1 MRPQEVMGGG
11 ASTQSGSSGPN
22 NRNRNQTSELTEQ
35 VYQLIS
41 RCLYSLP
48 LPQGAGSQAVNDALV
63 ERVTK
68 YFTKVEFE
76 DAEILKRGEPAKGIF
91 VVIEGLVE
99 VVSDEDNKIVLSS
112 VTDGE
117 FFGEVSTLFNMPTS
131 ATVRTPGRTTLAV
144 LKAEDA
150 RRLLPPTQTNLLDW
164 YIQRRYF
171 DTNAAVD
178 KIKLSRKKALAALK
192 QVPMLQGW
200 SDDSLK
206 SLIMSLETDIIILYP
221 SRSAILF
228 KDDPS
233 EEVFVLVKGKVDVL
247 DGKARLATL
256 QAGKSPICLGEE
268 GLMTSGSRKMT
279 IRASQPSQLMVIKRW
294 NLHRTSNEFIDD
306 AGRAW
311 EETQDRWKQQLAQRD
326 RNLYNKFGAFLQI
339 EILIKKFRQSALF
352 SDCPVGL
359 IYLVA
364 MAATGEEHATGK
376 SVLTEDE
383 YEAKTLFLIL
393 RGSAHMISDDGV
405 VDSFVKGDAFWNLPW
420 YPRKCWVRAKEQT
433 IIVKYSESSVR
444 EALGEYPDAKLN
456 IPQRSSHEGTGN
468 NGRASNNGRG
478 SNNGRA
484 SRPQS
489 RPQNRPRSRPQR
501 GSEAGTS

>member
-1 MRPQEVMGGG
+1 MGGG
-11 ASTQSGSSGPN
+11 ASTQSGPSGTN

-48 LPQGAGSQAVNDALV
+48 LPQGTGSQAVNDALV

-131 ATVRTPGRTTLAV
+131 ATVRTPGRTTLAA

-268 GLMTSGSRKMT
+268 G
-279 IRASQPSQLMVIKRW
+279 W
-294 NLHRTSNEFIDD
+294 FIDD

>member
-1 MRPQEVMGGG
+1 MRPQRIMGGG
-11 ASTQSGSSGPN
+11 ASTQTGSSGSN
-22 NRNRNQTSELTEQ
+22 NRNRNQTSDLTEQ

-48 LPQGAGSQAVNDALV
+48 LPQGSGSQAVNDALV

-99 VVSDEDNKIVLSS
+99 VVSDEDSHIVLAS
-112 VTDGE
+112 VSEGD
-117 FFGEVSTLFNMPTS
+117 FFGEVSTLFNVPSS
-131 ATVRTPGRTTLAV
+131 ATVRTPGRTILVA

-150 RRLLPPTQTNLLDW
+150 RKLLPPTQTNLLDW
-164 YIQRRYF
+164 YIQRKYF

-200 SDDSLK
+200 SEDSLK

-221 SRSAILF
+221 SRAAILF

-233 EEVFVLVKGKVDVL
+233 EEVFILVKGKIDVL

-268 GLMTSGSRKMT
+268 GLMTTGSRKVT
-279 IRASQPSQLMVIKRW
+279 VRAQTPCQVMVMKRW
-294 NLHRTSNEFIDD
+294 NFHRTSNEFIDD

-311 EETQDRWKQQLAQRD
+311 EETQDLWKRQIAQRD
-326 RNLYNKFGAFLQI
+326 RNLYNKFGAFLQT
-339 EILIKKFRQSALF
+339 EILIKKFRQSSLF

-364 MAATGEEHATGK
+364 MASTGEEHATGK
-376 SVLTEDE
+376 AILTEDE
-383 YEAKTLFLIL
+383 FEAKMLFLIL
-393 RGSAHMISDDGV
+393 RGSAHMISDDGT
-405 VDSFVKGDAFWNLPW
+405 VDSFQKGDAFWSLPW
-420 YPRKCWVRAKEQT
+420 YPRKAWVRAKEQT

-444 EALGEYPDAKLN
+444 AALGEYPDAKLN
-456 IPQRSSHEGTGN
+456 IPQRSAQEGTAN
-468 NGRASNNGRG
+468 NGRASNNGSR
-478 SNNGRA
+478 RA

-489 RPQNRPRSRPQR
+489 RPQQSRPRSRPHR